1 MKYVSVAQSRSDEKA
16 PHTKPRKRTNPQPK
30 KSADEPVEHINPDG
44 GSSASQSEED

>member
-1 MKYVSVAQSRSDEKA
+1 MKYVSVAQSRSGEQA
-16 PHTKPRKRTNPQPK
+16 AHPKPRKRSNPAPK